1 MIRIMFFVSL
11 VLLSVIVVFFVM
23 ARVHIQVCK
32 PEVLHPERSKEI
44 YRNILEYDD
53 SVSIPFNKL
62 YDGLRLL
69 YPQDYIVIHFSII

>member
-1 MIRIMFFVSL
+1 
-11 VLLSVIVVFFVM
+11 M

-62 YDGLRLL
+62 YDGLKLL
-69 YPQDYIVIHFSII
+69 YPQDHIVIHFSII